1 MSMAK
6 WTSQLEKSHAKLA
19 KSTSD
24 LTTLRNKASKLC
36 KAVKC
41 GKKQKEQSIASVK
54 KKILD
59 QRSVHYLM
67 QKGVFTEETRN
78 VVCLLVKAGCSRNL
92 VGEVILAVLKSAGIT
107 GVGSISRTSVSRFL
121 HEGYFAAQIQLGY
134 EMKKAESMT
143 FSADG
148 TSHRSINYNSRHVHL
163 IAEDYTSP
171 EGSSKQQVTRT
182 FGIQSSKDGSSE
194 EAIADWE
201 NTLKKIIDLYNNSP
215 LGKRSGGLLKFF
227 ELLIKLAGMSTDHCA
242 KEKKDA
248 GLLETLKAW
257 AVDQHLGEEK
267 MLEMTLEEVRDYF
280 KKAEEEMIRKAG
292 GVNKWNK
299 LSDIKKA
306 ERKAKMIEEA
316 VAELGKEEFDNL
328 SDEEKH
334 IFRLFIWAGCGCHK
348 DLNTI
353 RGGYL
358 AVAAWWIENGL
369 EEERPVL
376 LANRDNDPVVQERAT
391 ALEKGDT
398 LTPAQ
403 ERAFHKSTCGAI
415 KTAEIAGAIFNNKD
429 DKRGHHD
436 IFRYWWWEHVGV
448 PFTFPD
454 TSNNRFQSYCNAAA
468 ALILYGDEFK
478 DFLESLRINKQNPT
492 LNHMELNLW
501 KALHCTSTKIIAN
514 PDILIGKDLDISE
527 SYKTATLDGEK
538 WQNPAVVKKIF
549 DLIPTL
555 PHFHNLLIAFFKGA
569 AQTWECFT
577 SEFAPGGLIDEAT
590 AEERELA
597 HMPATN
603 DENEGLL
610 GSFRRLMHYQPQLTL
625 LSCNALI
632 MFFRNNTQA
641 FMETKFTEEDYQYIH
656 KLGREANG
664 EEKKRRNELT
674 DFRDQRQAKK
684 TARKEV
690 QEQNAKATAE
700 RIAQLELV
708 FDKEK
713 VPGLKGTSLKDQLRL
728 FKSAGAPN
736 LKQGPMPTKVADI
749 RKALVDAIDLHTN
762 GAWKLIQDEESEGE
776 NINLSEE
783 EEDEEDEEDEEEGWE
798 DIEGYESE

>member
-1 MSMAK
+1 
-6 WTSQLEKSHAKLA
+6 
-19 KSTSD
+19 
-24 LTTLRNKASKLC
+24 
-36 KAVKC
+36 
-41 GKKQKEQSIASVK
+41 
-54 KKILD
+54 
-59 QRSVHYLM
+59 
-67 QKGVFTEETRN
+67 
-78 VVCLLVKAGCSRNL
+78 
-92 VGEVILAVLKSAGIT
+92 
-107 GVGSISRTSVSRFL
+107 
-121 HEGYFAAQIQLGY
+121 
-134 EMKKAESMT
+134 
-143 FSADG
+143 
-148 TSHRSINYNSRHVHL
+148 
-163 IAEDYTSP
+163 
-171 EGSSKQQVTRT
+171 
-182 FGIQSSKDGSSE
+182 
-194 EAIADWE
+194 
-201 NTLKKIIDLYNNSP
+201 
-215 LGKRSGGLLKFF
+215 
-227 ELLIKLAGMSTDHCA
+227 
-242 KEKKDA
+242 
-248 GLLETLKAW
+248 
-257 AVDQHLGEEK
+257 
-267 MLEMTLEEVRDYF
+267 MLEMTLEEVRDDF

-376 LANRDNDPVVQERAT
+376 LANRDNDPVVQERDT

-403 ERAFHKSTCGAI
+403 ERAFHKSTRGAI

-569 AQTWECFT
+569 AQTWERFT

-603 DENEGLL
+603 DENE
-610 GSFRRLMHYQPQLTL
+610 
-625 LSCNALI
+625 
-632 MFFRNNTQA
+632 A

-690 QEQNAKATAE
+690 REQNAKATAE

-783 EEDEEDEEDEEEGWE
+783 EEDEEDEEEGWE
-798 DIEGYESE
+798 DIEGYETLLQHFECIKKTKGSDHNSFWNWISGCAAPIGPRLPPRAMSFTTDRIWA